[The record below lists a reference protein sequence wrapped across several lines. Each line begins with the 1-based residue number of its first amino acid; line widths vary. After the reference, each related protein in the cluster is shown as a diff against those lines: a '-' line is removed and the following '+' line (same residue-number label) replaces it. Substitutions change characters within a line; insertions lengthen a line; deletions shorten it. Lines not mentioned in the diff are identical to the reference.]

1 MFPIKVKLKL
11 KLKLKFWPTKP
22 FFLTLTCVFTANS
35 EFIQPFLQTV
45 TFYIQNWLLR
55 DAIHYM
61 KVQARTQDFFWG
73 GGAGEV
79 TANLDTNSQQ
89 FWEIKLHANITL
101 LSKITISNNFNWYT
115 SPGIPFH
122 TGKNSQRLEHF
133 YLEK

>member
-11 KLKLKFWPTKP
+11 KLKLKLWPTKP

-73 GGAGEV
+73 VGQAR
-79 TANLDTNSQQ
+79 LLRIWIQIRNSS
-89 FWEIKLHANITL
+89 EKLN
-101 LSKITISNNFNWYT
+101 YMQT
-115 SPGIPFH
+115 SRFFQ
-122 TGKNSQRLEHF
+122 K
-133 YLEK
+133 